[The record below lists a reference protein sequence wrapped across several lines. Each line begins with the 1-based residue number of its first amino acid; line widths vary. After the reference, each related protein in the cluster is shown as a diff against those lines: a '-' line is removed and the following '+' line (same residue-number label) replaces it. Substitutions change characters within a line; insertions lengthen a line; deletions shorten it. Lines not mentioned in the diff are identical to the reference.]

1 MNKTNNRPTTLK
13 NKHKGSP
20 IFNLLKFVKRSE
32 LPQSLMLVLCAIES
46 LQPVNINNICLM
58 CSLNIHEVRFKR
70 VHKLRLMG
78 LIDQQINEK
87 DITVYSLTHE
97 GEQMLDEFKG
107 SINTILF
114 SAPRKKIVSRW

>member
-1 MNKTNNRPTTLK
+1 
-13 NKHKGSP
+13 
-20 IFNLLKFVKRSE
+20 
-32 LPQSLMLVLCAIES
+32 
-46 LQPVNINNICLM
+46 M

-97 GEQMLDEFKG
+97 GEQMLDEFKR

-114 SAPRKKIVSRW
+114 SAPRKKIVSR